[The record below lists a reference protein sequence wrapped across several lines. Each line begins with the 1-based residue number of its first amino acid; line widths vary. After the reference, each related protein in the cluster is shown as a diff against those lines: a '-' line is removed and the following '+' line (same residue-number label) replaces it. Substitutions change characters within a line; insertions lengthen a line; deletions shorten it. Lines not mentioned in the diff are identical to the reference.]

1 VNLDKLRNLE
11 AHLKSVIRGQDHV
24 IGPICSVF
32 QRGEQGLIPPGRPR
46 GRFLFLGPTGVGKTE
61 MAKTLAHYLFDQDL
75 TATQAVLDMGNYQT
89 QDTLPQLIGD
99 KTGSPGRLGELLHSK
114 TARVILFDEMEKA
127 HPQIHDIFLP
137 ILDAGR
143 LTTGD
148 GVTHDLSSYYLIFT
162 SNIASREIA
171 AVENLPFS
179 MVERYVL
186 SSLTEY
192 LRPEF
197 VGRFQAQSK
206 LVFNKLSLE
215 ACHQITQDLIH
226 RQMQELALLGH
237 SIQMDALVPEFLF
250 RRGFDLHSGA
260 RPLRDAIE
268 YFIGNAL
275 SSRLLQ
281 EKPTQ
286 GKLAVHPSNQHLEI
300 VLA

>member
-1 VNLDKLRNLE
+1 MNLEKLRNLE

-24 IGPICSVF
+24 IGPICSIF
-32 QRGEQGLIPPGRPR
+32 QRGELGLIRSGRPR

-61 MAKTLAHYLFDQDL
+61 LAKTIAQYLFDQDL
-75 TATQAVLDMGNYQT
+75 TATKAVLDMGNYQT
-89 QDTLPQLIGD
+89 QDALPQLIGD

-114 TARVILFDEMEKA
+114 AARIILCDEMEKV
-127 HPQIHDIFLP
+127 HPQILDVFLP

-171 AVENLPFS
+171 AIENLPFS

-215 ACHQITQDLIH
+215 ACHQITQDLIS
-226 RQMQELALLGH
+226 REIQEFALLGH
-237 SIQMDALVPEFLF
+237 SIQIDPLVPEFLF

-260 RPLRDAIE
+260 RPLRDTIE
-268 YFIGNAL
+268 YFIGNAVN
-275 SSRLLQ
+275 SRLLQ
-281 EKPTQ
+281 EDSTS
-286 GKLAVHPSNQHLEI
+286 GKLVVHPSSRHLELI
-300 VLA
+300 SV